1 MTDAEIY
8 MKRKGYNLVELNQL
22 TYSQFLYQL
31 KTNYIM
37 DLNETEEGKEL
48 LKEYNRLHNTK
59 LDYDAIKS
67 LGVGY
72 KTI

>member
-1 MTDAEIY
+1 
-8 MKRKGYNLVELNQL
+8 MKRKGYNLGELNQL

-31 KTNYIM
+31 KANYIM

-59 LDYDAIKS
+59 LDYDAIKG